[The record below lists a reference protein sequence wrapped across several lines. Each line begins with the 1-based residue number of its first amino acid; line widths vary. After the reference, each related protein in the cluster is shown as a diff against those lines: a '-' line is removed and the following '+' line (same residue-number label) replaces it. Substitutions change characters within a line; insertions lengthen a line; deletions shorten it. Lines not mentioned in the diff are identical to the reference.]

1 MESSHFPLQQ
11 VENDRPIVLTQ
22 VTQKDCHHADIRQ
35 DILYDDLQVVE
46 KTREGRSFLKPR
58 FSLHLYK
65 NKLPMKA
72 RRSRLNKGKTM
83 GKILSSAAEVHKH
96 KPFST
101 ASSGK
106 SGFFPGV
113 TADNH
118 SYTAASVSWAA
129 SLSDYRST
137 DVRSAR
143 LQQLPPCAVIWVE
156 KLIK

>member
-22 VTQKDCHHADIRQ
+22 VTQKDCHHVDIRQ
-35 DILYDDLQVVE
+35 DILYDHLQGVE

-72 RRSRLNKGKTM
+72 RRSRLYKGKTM
-83 GKILSSAAEVHKH
+83 GKIFSSAVKVHKH
-96 KPFST
+96 KPFSM

-113 TADNH
+113 TADIH
-118 SYTAASVSWAA
+118 SYTAVSVS
-129 SLSDYRST
+129 
-137 DVRSAR
+137 
-143 LQQLPPCAVIWVE
+143 
-156 KLIK
+156 